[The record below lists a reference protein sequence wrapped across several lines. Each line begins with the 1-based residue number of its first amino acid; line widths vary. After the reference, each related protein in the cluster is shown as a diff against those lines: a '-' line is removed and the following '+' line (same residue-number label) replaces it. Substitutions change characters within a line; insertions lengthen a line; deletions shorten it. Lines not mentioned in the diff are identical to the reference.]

1 VRILLATHH
10 LFLGAG
16 TETYVRTLAP
26 ALADRGHEV
35 FVYSPFPGA
44 ISKQIS
50 ACGIPVT
57 DDITS
62 LRHEFFSVAHV
73 HHNVIATQ
81 VRSALPQVPVVWV
94 RHGIAPELEQP
105 PTFLPEVTLAIAPER
120 ARGLADAQRE
130 VHVVPNPI
138 DTSFYTPR
146 RPIRRTPRTAVAI
159 TNHLSAAAWASIQH
173 ACRKLGIAVRHV
185 GYPKSNVT
193 DVRDAIDEADLVF
206 GVGRT
211 ALEAGSMARAVL
223 IHDHNGCDGWLDRA
237 NYAAAAEF
245 AFSGHRSWHLPS
257 GDELAD
263 LIEREY
269 STGKGR
275 EARALVVQHHAL
287 DVVVPELERHYRR
300 AVEIGRKTLPE
311 AAALAPTIADQFAFY
326 QREIQAL
333 RAELDSVYGS
343 RSWRLL
349 APLRRLNGI
358 ARMRF
363 R

>member
-1 VRILLATHH
+1 M
-10 LFLGAG
+10 GAG
-16 TETYVRTLAP
+16 TETYVRTV
-26 ALADRGHEV
+26 ALALAGRDHEV
-35 FVYSPFPGA
+35 SVYSPFPGKVA
-44 ISKQIS
+44 EEL
-50 ACGIPVT
+50 AAAGIRVEE
-57 DDITS
+57 DITA
-62 LRHEFFSVAHV
+62 LRHEFFAVAHV

-81 VRSALPQVPVVWV
+81 VRATFPQLPIVWV
-94 RHGIAPELEQP
+94 RHGIAPELERP
-105 PTFLPEVTLAIAPER
+105 PAFIPEVTLVVAPER
-120 ARGLADAQRE
+120 AIGLTGAGHN

-138 DTSFYTPR
+138 DTSYYAPR
-146 RPIRRTPRTAVAI
+146 RPIRRKPKTAVAI
-159 TNHLSAAAWASIQH
+159 TNHLSAAAWATIEQ
-173 ACRKLGIAVRHV
+173 ACDKLRIAVRHI
-185 GYPKSNVT
+185 GYPNNNIS
-193 DVRDAIDEADLVF
+193 DVRDAVDGADVVF

-263 LIEREY
+263 LIKREY
-269 STGKGR
+269 STEKGR

-300 AVEIGRKTLPE
+300 AVEIGRETLPE
-311 AAALAPTIADQFAFY
+311 AAALAPTIADQVAFY
-326 QREIQAL
+326 QREIQTL

-349 APLRRLNGI
+349 APLRRLNGLG
-358 ARMRF
+358 RMRL